1 MGRLGRPPPVNMT
14 ITSTCHGNMTV
25 VTLHGRLTGAA
36 ERTRLVDWLHDAPP
50 PTQPRIVVDLED
62 VTGVTRRGAEALL
75 DAYVTTT
82 LRRGT
87 LALTGV
93 GAHTRT
99 TLDQFGVLDVIAVV
113 AHDVVATAMATS
125 HGRHSEGRLM

>member
-1 MGRLGRPPPVNMT
+1 MT
-14 ITSTCHGNMTV
+14 ITSTCRGNMTV

-36 ERTRLVDWLHDAPP
+36 AQMRLVDWLHDAPALG
-50 PTQPRIVVDLED
+50 QSRIVVDLED

-82 LRRGT
+82 LRHGT
-87 LALTGV
+87 LTLTGM
-93 GAHTRT
+93 GDHTRA

-113 AHDVVATAMATS
+113 AHDVVVTAMATK
-125 HGRHSEGRLM
+125 HAPHSRRRLM